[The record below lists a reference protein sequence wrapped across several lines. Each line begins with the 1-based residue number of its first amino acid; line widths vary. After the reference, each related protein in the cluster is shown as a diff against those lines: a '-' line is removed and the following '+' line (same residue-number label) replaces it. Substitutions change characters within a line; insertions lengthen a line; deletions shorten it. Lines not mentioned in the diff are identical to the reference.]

1 MMQAAVCSAGK
12 IQNETV
18 RDLSR
23 AVMVAWA
30 ESMVSGRASSDRK
43 RVGLMNASI
52 GEMKEV
58 LADRGG
64 RPGRGLRVPLEGL
77 TGQLRNERIVLVWF
91 GFP

>member
-12 IQNETV
+12 IHNETV

-58 LADRGG
+58 LADRG
-64 RPGRGLRVPLEGL
+64 VAQEGAFEF
-77 TGQLRNERIVLVWF
+77 RWKA
-91 GFP
+91 